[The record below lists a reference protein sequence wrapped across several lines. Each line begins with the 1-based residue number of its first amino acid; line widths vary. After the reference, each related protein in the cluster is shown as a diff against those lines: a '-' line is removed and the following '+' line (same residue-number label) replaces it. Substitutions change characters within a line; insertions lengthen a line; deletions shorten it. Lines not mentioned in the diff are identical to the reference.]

1 MFRVGV
7 TACGVFAALLCSSAR
22 ADPIQIT
29 SFITSGSA
37 DVIPGSAQFSLFEP
51 EVSFT
56 GAGRSTAGPCII
68 GCLPGTSVT
77 GAIGVISSEDWG
89 LSGTVTLDGVSH
101 VYQFAPGLSGDALL
115 EFSYVLPIP
124 DVGATTLSLTTPFTA
139 GAFFS
144 SPVLGLSL
152 HMVGGGV
159 ATVNLELG
167 PSSPFYTL
175 QSAHYDFVSPVP
187 EPSTITLALVG
198 FAGWVI
204 CRRKRKALSSPRPEG

>member
-1 MFRVGV
+1 V
-7 TACGVFAALLCSSAR
+7 TGSPSRQPVLADAIAPLERCAAWHLGPSVPRLGAPSLSPPR
-22 ADPIQIT
+22 NL
-29 SFITSGSA
+29 
-37 DVIPGSAQFSLFEP
+37 VNWRPGSTCAAKTRSSHRCEGHTLSAQGLFG
-51 EVSFT
+51 F
-56 GAGRSTAGPCII
+56 GGQGRSLQQP
-68 GCLPGTSVT
+68 LR
-77 GAIGVISSEDWG
+77 
-89 LSGTVTLDGVSH
+89 LSP
-101 VYQFAPGLSGDALL
+101 QPPPP
-115 EFSYVLPIP
+115 FS
-124 DVGATTLSLTTPFTA
+124 SLTTPFTA